1 MSETA
6 EAGYVV
12 TLVHGSFARGA
23 PWTREA
29 SDFRD
34 TLVATL
40 GRPCVFRP
48 FEWSGRNRP
57 GWRLRAAEALREHL
71 ERGLGEHPSA
81 KHYVVCHSHG
91 GNVLLYALRGQPLQ
105 DRLNGLVCLSTPFL
119 HVRLRRLGDHA
130 HLRRVVSQ
138 GGAFAVTLAALHRLP
153 IAGALAAGAAAWL
166 LLHFYQALLARK
178 VWDYARDLVLPA
190 DLRTPLLIVRS
201 AGDEVAGISMATTLS
216 GFAARGF
223 AAAGHLRSLRAAPL
237 LAVLTL
243 ALVTLASREP
253 SLFPWWLP
261 PVARPL
267 GFLLTGFIIAVSLV
281 PMALASLTGL
291 LMSLPYGVRF
301 LFFGTMLEVSA
312 EPAPPGMWPVLNL
325 PEVGTPKAGSADEL
339 WQSHMTYLDPRVAAL
354 IGEWMETRLAR
365 HGMGAMWSGLRMFS
379 HAGLWPGD

>member
-1 MSETA
+1 MSEAT

-23 PWTREA
+23 LWTREPSA
-29 SDFRD
+29 FRD
-34 TLVATL
+34 ALAASL
-40 GRPCVFRP
+40 GRPCLFRP
-48 FEWSGRNRP
+48 FDWSGRNRP
-57 GWRLRAAEALREHL
+57 GWRLDAARALREHL
-71 ERGLGEHPSA
+71 ERGLEEHPTA

-91 GNVLLYALRGQPLQ
+91 GNVLLYALRGQALQ
-105 DRLNGLVCLSTPFL
+105 DRLHGLVCLSTPFL
-119 HVRLRRLGDHA
+119 HIRLRRLGDHA

-138 GGAFAVTLAALHRLP
+138 GGAFAVALAALHRTSL
-153 IAGALAAGAAAWL
+153 AGALGVGACAWL
-166 LLHFYQALLARK
+166 LLHAYQELLARK
-178 VWDYARDLVLPA
+178 AWNYAKDLLLPE
-190 DLRTPLLIVRS
+190 DLHTPLLIVRS

-216 GFAARGF
+216 GLAARGF
-223 AAAGHLRSLRAAPL
+223 AAAGHLRGLRAAPV
-237 LAVLTL
+237 LAAVTL

-267 GFLLTGFIIAVSLV
+267 GFVLTGFIFALSLV
-281 PMALASLTGL
+281 PMTLASLTGL
-291 LMSLPYGVRF
+291 LMSLPYGIRF

-312 EPAPPGMWPVLNL
+312 EPTPPGMWPVLNL
-325 PEVGTPKAGSADEL
+325 PEVGTPKEGSADEL
-339 WQSHMTYLDPRVAAL
+339 WQSHMTYLDPRVATL